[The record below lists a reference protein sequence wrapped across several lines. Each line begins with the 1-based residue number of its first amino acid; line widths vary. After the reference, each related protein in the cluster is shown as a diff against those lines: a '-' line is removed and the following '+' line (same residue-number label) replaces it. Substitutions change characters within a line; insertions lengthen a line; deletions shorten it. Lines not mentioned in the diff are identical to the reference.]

1 MDYIMRLTPE
11 ISKSNRRLG
20 ALSGG
25 LKGLIALVLVWVG
38 INSFIIGWAYNF
50 RKGAWM
56 PLLAGAVLTVLGVW
70 LLGRGVEQITAN
82 LSSKGPHKE
91 NGP

>member
-1 MDYIMRLTPE
+1 MGYIMRLTPE
-11 ISKSNRRLG
+11 ISDSSRRLS

-38 INSFIIGWAYNF
+38 INSFMVGWAYNC

-56 PLLAGAVLTVLGVW
+56 PLLAGAVLVIFGIW

-82 LSSKGPHKE
+82 LSSKGPHREDK
-91 NGP
+91 P